1 MRLAL
6 EPFLAKLGITQAL
19 QPYETIPIDY
29 FNAEKGTDFM
39 AGVSLSGDKSQLNA
53 EIQLITHPD
62 GPQDA
67 HIKHVFSLKAVR
79 DSQGLYF
86 ANYLR
91 VMDKNVH
98 ESWKNWFET
107 GTQFFTQC
115 TTHIKKGMLPDL
127 ETIFKNTFGASD
139 DKGDNMGGGSSSR
152 NFKNDKLVTNPVAKP
167 TPPIKPP
174 GKK

>member
-6 EPFLAKLGITQAL
+6 DPFLKKLGIDQPL
-19 QPYETIPIDY
+19 RPYETIPLDY
-29 FNAEKGTDFM
+29 FNPDQGTDFM
-39 AGVSLSGDKSQLNA
+39 AGVSLSGDASQLSA
-53 EIQLITHPD
+53 EIQLITYPD
-62 GPQDA
+62 NGK
-67 HIKHVFSLKAVR
+67 HVVKHVFSLKAVR
-79 DSQGLYF
+79 DSNGLYF

-107 GTQFFTQC
+107 GVQFFTQC
-115 TTHIKKGMLPDL
+115 TTHIKKNMLPDL
-127 ETIFKNTFGASD
+127 DTIFKNTFGAND